1 MKPSKIVSS
10 VGISGLGHA
19 LAQSTFI
26 PSPSGLEHVLSQR
39 WPGASIDY
47 KQTSICEVTPGVKAW
62 SGYVSLPA
70 SVQNQVEHTHASF
83 DVNLFFWYFESR
95 HDAANAPT
103 AIYLGGGPGY
113 TSLDS
118 MSGFPCNINND
129 SNSTTLNTFSWN
141 NNVNMLY
148 IDQPVG
154 TSFSYATIQDG
165 FLNVANPGPPVFT
178 PLQNNSQLKTNA
190 TFMAATLDPRPLETT
205 QNTTAQAARTIW
217 QFAQIW
223 FQEFPKY
230 NTTNKEI
237 SIWGTSYGGFWST
250 AFMSHFITQN
260 KLIAANQHKNENATV
275 LPTGILGIA
284 NGCIDTRA
292 EAFGY
297 PHLAYNNTYG
307 IQVYNESVYN
317 EVMQQVVAPKTGCY
331 DAVDACRTLAN
342 EGDPYGYG
350 NNETVNQAC
359 LLATEACFEKVVAPY
374 MEVSNISSFDITYLN
389 IASDAADY
397 FNGFF
402 NQRWVQEDL
411 AVRVNFTG
419 NDYSYQ
425 TALLAQ
431 TGNAMVQDISLLEH
445 VLNNGVGVALVFG
458 DRDYKCNWIGAENIS
473 LSMDYSAAASFRQA
487 GYTDIQT
494 NSSYKGGLVRQ
505 HGNVSFSRVFDAG
518 HAVAAYQPQTVYEIF
533 ERSMFRKDI
542 ATGAQDVN
550 DCFSTKGPL
559 SSWAIKNSVPLDSPE
574 NVCYTY
580 VAADTCTDEQLGAL
594 ANGTAVIVDFV
605 VTTPAGKRLRNSSGE
620 QGANTTVAGC
630 PS

>member
-1 MKPSKIVSS
+1 
-10 VGISGLGHA
+10 
-19 LAQSTFI
+19 
-26 PSPSGLEHVLSQR
+26 
-39 WPGASIDY
+39 
-47 KQTSICEVTPGVKAW
+47 
-62 SGYVSLPA
+62 
-70 SVQNQVEHTHASF
+70 
-83 DVNLFFWYFESR
+83 
-95 HDAANAPT
+95 
-103 AIYLGGGPGY
+103 
-113 TSLDS
+113 
-118 MSGFPCNINND
+118 
-129 SNSTTLNTFSWN
+129 
-141 NNVNMLY
+141 MLY

-154 TSFSYATIQDG
+154 TSFSYATIQNG
-165 FLNVANPGPPVFT
+165 TLNVANPGPPVFT
-178 PLQNNSQLKTNA
+178 PLQNSSQLLKTNA

-217 QFAQIW
+217 QFAQVW

-250 AFMSHFITQN
+250 GFMSHFITQN

-275 LPTGILGIA
+275 LPLGILGIA
-284 NGCIDTRA
+284 NGCIDSRV

-297 PHLAYNNTYG
+297 PHIAYNNTYG

-331 DAVDACRTLAN
+331 DAADACRALAK

-350 NNETVNQAC
+350 NNQTVNQAC
-359 LLATEACFEKVVAPY
+359 LIATDACFEKVVAPY
-374 MEVSNISSFDITYLN
+374 MELSNTSSFDITYLN
-389 IASDAADY
+389 IASDVTDY

-411 AVRVNFTG
+411 AVRVNFTA

-425 TALLAQ
+425 TAFLTQ
-431 TGNAMVQDISLLEH
+431 TGNVMVQDISLLEH

-505 HGNVSFSRVFDAG
+505 HGKVSFSRVFDAG

-542 ATGAQDVN
+542 ATGAQDVK

-559 SSWAIKNSVPLDSPE
+559 SSWATKNSVPSDSPE

-580 VAADTCTDEQLGAL
+580 VATDTCTDEQLGAL

-605 VTTPAGKRLRNSSGE
+605 VTAPAGKRLKISSGE
-620 QGANTTVAGC
+620 QGTNTTVAGC